1 MIQIATHSEPLA
13 QAVTDLI
20 LEIQRQEFGLDIQA
34 QDQPDILDVARYYQ
48 TEAGNFWV
56 ALAQGEVVGT
66 IALRDIGQGQGAL
79 RKMYVKA
86 THRGKEHAVAARLLE
101 RLVQSATDTGM
112 QDLYLATTEQFAAAL
127 HFYEKNGFV
136 SIAKEALPEAFPR
149 IPQETRF
156 YHRPLP

>member
-1 MIQIATHSEPLA
+1 MIQIVHHSEPLA

-48 TEAGNFWV
+48 TGAGNFWV
-56 ALAQGEVVGT
+56 ALAHGEVVGT
-66 IALRDIGQGQGAL
+66 IALRDIGQHQGAL

-101 RLVQSATDTGM
+101 RLVQSATATGL

-136 SIAKEALPEAFPR
+136 SIAQAALPEAFPR

-156 YHRPLP
+156 YHRVLS

>member
-1 MIQIATHSEPLA
+1 MVPIVDHSEPLA
-13 QAVTDLI
+13 RAVIDLI
-20 LEIQRQEFGLDIQA
+20 LEIQRNEFGLDIQA
-34 QDQPDILDVARYYQ
+34 QDQPDILDVASYYQ
-48 TEAGNFWV
+48 TGAGNFWV
-56 ALAQGEVVGT
+56 ALAHGEVVGT
-66 IALRDIGQGQGAL
+66 IALRDIGNRQGAL

-101 RLVQSATDTGM
+101 RLVQSATDAGM

-136 SIAKEALPEAFPR
+136 GIPLQALPEAFPR

-156 YHRPLP
+156 YHRSLS